1 VKLLLVLGVVLAVL
15 AAALGHLASSGK
27 RSAAAASGP
36 PSLTVAVPA
45 DLGKGRGT
53 LAVKRWMKRLT
64 AVCEKRNWDVY
75 ELTIRQQSTR
85 PLAPLPYAERVLSS
99 WKEFQR
105 GTSSLRAPASYAAE
119 ARWIERVN
127 AAKRQL
133 IEAERDAVLAGDVL
147 AVRSAEEAYRRLSN
161 KTNKGFLMMGL
172 YYCGQF
178 EAQQS

>member
-1 VKLLLVLGVVLAVL
+1 
-15 AAALGHLASSGK
+15 
-27 RSAAAASGP
+27 
-36 PSLTVAVPA
+36 
-45 DLGKGRGT
+45 
-53 LAVKRWMKRLT
+53 
-64 AVCEKRNWDVY
+64 VY

-105 GTSSLRAPASYAAE
+105 GTSSLRVPASYGAE

-127 AAKRQL
+127 AAKREL

-147 AVRSAEEAYRRLSN
+147 AVRSAETAYRRLSN